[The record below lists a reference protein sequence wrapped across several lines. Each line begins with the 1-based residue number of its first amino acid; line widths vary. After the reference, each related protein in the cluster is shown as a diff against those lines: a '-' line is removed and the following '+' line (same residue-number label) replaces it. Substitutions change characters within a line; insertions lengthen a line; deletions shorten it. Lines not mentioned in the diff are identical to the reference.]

1 VEVGDGVLVRRYR
14 ELDLSVGLVVGEDA
28 CLVVDTRGDRRQG
41 TELAEALRQVTALPW
56 TVVLTHAHFDHCF
69 GTEAFLPCAV
79 WAHRGC
85 GPALAGTADRQRRVW
100 AEHYRSAGQPEVAA
114 RLAEVE
120 PVQPDHPVDAR
131 TELDVGGRPVVLAH
145 LGPAHTDHDL
155 VVHVP
160 DASVT
165 FAGDLVEHGAPPDFE
180 DAQPLGWPR
189 ALDGLLDLAGD
200 IVVPGHGEPAEPP
213 FVAAQ
218 REELAQVAA
227 LYRAVGDGR
236 LPVEEAVRRG
246 PYPESTMWTALTKIS
261 TVRG

>member
-1 VEVGDGVLVRRYR
+1 
-14 ELDLSVGLVVGEDA
+14 
-28 CLVVDTRGDRRQG
+28 VDTRGDRAQG
-41 TELAEALRQVTALPW
+41 AELAEAVRAVTALPW
-56 TVVLTHAHFDHCF
+56 TVALTHAHFDHCF

-85 GPALAGTADRQRRVW
+85 GPALAGTAEHQRRTW
-100 AEHYRSAGQPEVAA
+100 AEHYQRCGQPEVAA

-120 PVQPDHPVDAR
+120 PVLPDHAVAER
-131 TELDVGGRPVVLAH
+131 VELDVGGRPVVLAH
-145 LGPAHTDHDL
+145 FGPGHTDHDL

-180 DAQPLGWPR
+180 DADPLGWPH
-189 ALDGLLDLAGD
+189 ALEGVLGLAHDV
-200 IVVPGHGEPAEPP
+200 VVPGHGEPAEPA

-218 REELAQVAA
+218 RAELAQVAA
-227 LYRAVGDGR
+227 LCLAVADGR
-236 LPVEEAVRRG
+236 LPAEEAARRG
-246 PYPESTMWTALTKIS
+246 PYPETTMWTALTKIS